1 MTGKLTKDQDPAA
14 AETRPGVTWA
24 KTDYT
29 DKTQLTSILSGVH
42 TVLSFML
49 NVENPSGAEQKV
61 LIDSS
66 IAAGVKRFAPSEWST

>member
-1 MTGKLTKDQDPAA
+1 MKRLTQVQDPAT

-29 DKTQLTSILSGVH
+29 DKGQLTKILGGVH

-49 NVENPSGAEQKV
+49 NVENPSGSEQKV